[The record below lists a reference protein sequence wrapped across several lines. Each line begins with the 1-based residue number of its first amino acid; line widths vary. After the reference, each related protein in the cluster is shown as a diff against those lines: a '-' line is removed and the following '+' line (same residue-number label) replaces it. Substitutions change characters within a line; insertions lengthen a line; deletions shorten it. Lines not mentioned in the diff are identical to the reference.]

1 VRQMPTP
8 PPDLYSQKDLATRLG
23 FSDRQIRRMN
33 SAGLIPSP
41 VMIGSSP
48 RWTRAD
54 IDSWLNSGCP
64 KRDAGK
70 STTQSV

>member
-1 VRQMPTP
+1 MTSPQAPPT
-8 PPDLYSQKDLATRLG
+8 DLYSQKDLATRLG

-33 SAGLIPSP
+33 AGGLIPFP

-54 IDSWLNSGCP
+54 IDAWLAAGCP
-64 KRDAGK
+64 KRAASK
-70 STTQSV
+70 STTQSA